1 MLYKVSETSAEK
13 EQKQNDCL
21 IRAEHLFY
29 SYDEA
34 KAALSMMFHWKSTPA
49 GRLPFLEPM
58 APENLRSF
66 SV

>member
-1 MLYKVSETSAEK
+1 MQHKVSETSAEK
-13 EQKQNDCL
+13 DPKQNDCL

-29 SYDEA
+29 SYDDG
-34 KAALSMMFHWKSTPA
+34 KAALSMMFRWKSTPV

-58 APENLRSF
+58 ALENLRSF